1 MSTLR
6 IIALAGL
13 CFLLAGCAPVV
24 GIKGIAALVFSLMAA
39 VGAGWGMMYDKY
51 ENRVCQKAQALDDA
65 VTVHVE
71 KYHRPSS
78 GDTVA
83 NLGSANRGNGAAE
96 PDTVS
101 HLNQRV

>member
-6 IIALAGL
+6 ITALAVL
-13 CFLLAGCAPVV
+13 CLLLVGCAPVV
-24 GIKGIAALVFSLMAA
+24 GVKGIAALVLSLMAA
-39 VGAGWGMMYDKY
+39 AGAGWGMMCDQS
-51 ENRVCQKAQALDDA
+51 ETRVCQTAQALDDA

-83 NLGSANRGNGAAE
+83 SLGSANRGNGVAE

-101 HLNQRV
+101 HLNQGM